1 MKKKFK
7 IALIANTFNFF
18 NSFMLKHIEQ
28 LSKKYEIFICCN
40 DADKLKE
47 LTPKNVVLINI
58 NFKRGLSIFDDVI
71 TFVTTLLFF
80 LKKKPN
86 ISISFTPKIGFMVAL
101 TAFVARTPK
110 RIHWFTGQIWSKK
123 KGFPRIFYKFVDRL
137 IFFLCH
143 NVLVDSL
150 PQKNFLIKEKIVS
163 INKSIVLHKGSVG
176 GVDTEKFIFN
186 KQKRIKLRKQYSI
199 SKNTFVFLFLG
210 RINKDKGIIE
220 LIKAFKIIEK
230 KHDVLLVLV
239 GPIEDRNLIHLL
251 KNKKKILYFNFTTK
265 PEDWFSLADILCLP
279 SYREGFGTV
288 VIEAASCGIPALC
301 SNIYGLSDAI
311 IEHKTG
317 FFHEVGNI
325 DDIKNKMT
333 YIINNKKTV
342 KNYGILAKKRVLK
355 DFKQSL
361 ITKKLLKFINSN
373 IG

>member
-1 MKKKFK
+1 MKKRFK
-7 IALIANTFNFF
+7 IALIANTSNFF

-28 LSKKYEIFICCN
+28 LSKKYKIFICCN
-40 DADKLKE
+40 DADQLKE

-71 TFVTTLLFF
+71 TFVTTFFFF

-101 TAFVARTPK
+101 STFVARTPK

-143 NVLVDSL
+143 TVLIDSYS
-150 PQKNFLIKEKIVS
+150 QKNFLIKEKVVS

-210 RINKDKGIIE
+210 RINKDKGIID

-230 KHDVLLVLV
+230 KHDVLLVFV

-311 IEHKTG
+311 IKHKTG

-342 KNYGILAKKRVLK
+342 KKYGILAKKRVLK

-373 IG
+373 TG

>member
-239 GPIEDRNLIHLL
+239 GPIEDRNLLHLL
-251 KNKKKILYFNFTTK
+251 KNKKKI
-265 PEDWFSLADILCLP
+265 
-279 SYREGFGTV
+279 
-288 VIEAASCGIPALC
+288 
-301 SNIYGLSDAI
+301 
-311 IEHKTG
+311 
-317 FFHEVGNI
+317 
-325 DDIKNKMT
+325 
-333 YIINNKKTV
+333 
-342 KNYGILAKKRVLK
+342 
-355 DFKQSL
+355 
-361 ITKKLLKFINSN
+361 
-373 IG
+373 